1 MNNQYVIFGIGRL
14 ALFGVG
20 LSLLSVYAS
29 IDSGGE
35 RGSVGSFASH
45 SSLGSP
51 FTTSSV
57 TAGGIDL
64 LYPLQTG
71 ALPRPPEQPP
81 GGGGGGGGASSGGG
95 PAQVQKSKKGGKSS
109 SANKS
114 SGGSSKKSSAS
125 KSSGG
130 KKPAAK
136 KAKKK

>member
-81 GGGGGGGGASSGGG
+81 GGGGGGGGGGG
-95 PAQVQKSKKGGKSS
+95 APSPVAKKGKSGAGGSKKNT
-109 SANKS
+109 ATN
-114 SGGSSKKSSAS
+114 KKSSAKKDQNY
-125 KSSGG
+125 KSRSVS
-130 KKPAAK
+130 
-136 KAKKK
+136 KKKSKKK

>member
-81 GGGGGGGGASSGGG
+81 GGGGGGGGGAPSPVAKKGKSGAGG
-95 PAQVQKSKKGGKSS
+95 SKKNT
-109 SANKS
+109 ATN
-114 SGGSSKKSSAS
+114 KKSSAKKDQNY
-125 KSSGG
+125 KSRSVS
-130 KKPAAK
+130 
-136 KAKKK
+136 KKKSKKK